1 MALDPQGKSTE
12 LTAPDLAVLNRL
24 ERELDA
30 AIRANAPGS
39 KLVYVWR
46 DGVELSLA
54 QIRHL
59 ERRYIAAGWSKL
71 AIAPTAGGAQVV
83 TILP

>member
-1 MALDPQGKSTE
+1 MALDPRGKSAE
-12 LTAPDLAVLNRL
+12 LTALQLAVLNRL
-24 ERELDA
+24 ERDLDA
-30 AIRANAPGS
+30 AIRANPPGS

-46 DGVELSLA
+46 NAVELTYA

-59 ERRYIAAGWSKL
+59 EQRYIAAGWSKL

>member
-1 MALDPQGKSTE
+1 MALDPRGKSAE

-24 ERELDA
+24 ERDLDE
-30 AIRANAPGS
+30 AIRANAPGTR
-39 KLVYVWR
+39 LIYVWR
-46 DGVELSLA
+46 DGVELSIA

-71 AIAPTAGGAQVV
+71 VIAPTAGGAQVV

>member
-1 MALDPQGKSTE
+1 MALDPRGESAE
-12 LTAPDLAVLNRL
+12 LTARDLAVLNRL
-24 ERELDA
+24 ERDLDE
-30 AIRANAPGS
+30 AIRANTPGS

-46 DGVELSLA
+46 EGVELSVA
-54 QIRHL
+54 QIRYL
-59 ERRYIAAGWSKL
+59 EQRYVAAGWSKL